1 MNLNAVEK
9 RTVKYRLI
17 SVSNVATFIVFRLST
32 TVFMLVWDCLHFS
45 VMEPFYFGV
54 LFFVMFSM
62 LIVNVILFYRV
73 LLADSYLQP
82 DGYSCILTPWQW
94 VPLRRGDRNDLGV
107 ASVTYDGEECIN
119 QVALEHDNDVEAMKR
134 MSIGSK
140 DSRYEVLVPDEGAD
154 VIP

>member
-1 MNLNAVEK
+1 
-9 RTVKYRLI
+9 
-17 SVSNVATFIVFRLST
+17 
-32 TVFMLVWDCLHFS
+32 
-45 VMEPFYFGV
+45 MEAFYFGV

-73 LLADSYLQP
+73 LLADSYLQS
-82 DGYSCILTPWQW
+82 DGYSCILAPWHW

-119 QVALEHDNDVEAMKR
+119 QVAHEHDNDVEAMKR
-134 MSIGSK
+134 LSIVSK